1 MRHRFVTMR
10 ALIVSGALVWLAQV
24 SAAAPDSYTE
34 LVRKAQERSEAQDW
48 RAAAPLWQQVVEIN
62 PTVAMFWYA
71 LGTAWSNAGEYRKA
85 IPALEKSRELGA
97 GSITF
102 FPSYDIARAYGRL
115 GEKKPTLEWL
125 ETALDDG
132 FRSRETIRNEEAF
145 TFLRGDAEFKKLAN
159 AVDRTEMS
167 PAQGWR
173 SDLSFLET
181 EYARLHY
188 SPYRKISQPD
198 FEREIG
204 ALADAAGKV
213 SDNEMRVRLMKL
225 LAKAGDGHTGAY
237 PEMMPTWKTTLP
249 LQFELYREGLYII
262 SADPSHV
269 DLVGAQVLQFGKHS
283 SEQVIEAL
291 QPAMSKDN
299 EQAVWRSARYLRF
312 PQMLNGLGLV
322 PSTDKVSLTIKDAN
336 GEERSVTVE
345 AVPNDPQFS
354 RIFGHPSWVTAYDKT
369 PGPLPLYLK
378 DRRTFYWFEP
388 LPDGKTLYCQFNNV
402 SDGQQETLQ
411 AFADRLAEH
420 IEKNG
425 IETLIID
432 MRWNNGGNSKLLPA
446 LMASVIR
453 TRVNR
458 QGNLFVIVGRYTYSA
473 AMNAATFFERF
484 TNSIFVGE
492 PTPSSPNFIGESNMI
507 TLPYSQTRV
516 SISDL
521 YWESSWPT
529 DRRTWIA
536 PFLYTPPTFEAY
548 KNKRDLALEAILTY
562 GEGN

>member
-1 MRHRFVTMR
+1 MACGAFVC
-10 ALIVSGALVWLAQV
+10 LAQV

-34 LVRKAQERSEAQDW
+34 LVRKAQERSQAQDW
-48 RAAAPLWQQVVEIN
+48 KAAAPLWQQVVDIN

-71 LGTAWSNAGEYRKA
+71 LGTAWANAGEYRKA
-85 IPALEKSRELGA
+85 IPALERSRELGA
-97 GSITF
+97 GSTTF
-102 FPSYDIARAYGRL
+102 FPSYDLARAYGRL

-125 ETALDDG
+125 KTTLDDG

-167 PAQGWR
+167 RAEGWR

-188 SPYRKISQPD
+188 SPYGKTSQPD
-198 FEREIG
+198 FEREIH
-204 ALADAAGKV
+204 ALADAAGKA

-225 LAKAGDGHTGAY
+225 MARAGDGHTGAY
-237 PEMMPTWKTTLP
+237 PELMPTWTTTLP
-249 LQFELYREGLYII
+249 LQFELYGEGLYII
-262 SADPSHV
+262 SADSSHADV
-269 DLVGAQVLQFGKHS
+269 VGARVVRVGDHPT
-283 SEQVIEAL
+283 ERVIEAL
-291 QPAMSKDN
+291 KPIMSRDN
-299 EQAVWRSARYLRF
+299 EYALWRSGRYLRF
-312 PQMLNGLGLV
+312 PQVLNGLGLV
-322 PSTDKVSLTIKDAN
+322 PSADKVPLTIKDAN
-336 GEERSVTVE
+336 GKERTVTVE
-345 AVPNDPQFS
+345 AAPTDPQFS
-354 RIFGHPSWVTAYDKT
+354 RIFGHPNWVTAYDKT

-388 LPDGKTLYCQFNNV
+388 LPDGKTLYCQFNSV
-402 SDGQQETLQ
+402 SDGQQETLR
-411 AFADRLAEH
+411 AFGDRLAEY

-425 IETLIID
+425 IENLIID

-453 TRVNR
+453 TRVNQPGR
-458 QGNLFVIVGRYTYSA
+458 LFVIVGRYTFSA
-473 AMNAATFFERF
+473 AMNAATLFERF

-507 TLPYSQTRV
+507 TLPYSQIPV

-536 PFLYTPPTFEAY
+536 PFLYTPPTFETY
-548 KNKRDLALEAILTY
+548 QNKRDPALEAISAYLA
-562 GEGN
+562 GE